1 MLKCAFISGLEECV
15 FFVWRDLPTKC
26 YLAFCTIFI
35 CQWMERKCGG
45 LMMTGDMYS
54 YFSKLFSVDQHWNL
68 EHIVLTIAFFCFK
81 KVAYFQKGCIY
92 GLKRN
97 GGLGRLFIFV
107 HSVCPFSCIV
117 FLLCEKKLFCSSKKL
132 YCVSLTLYCIV
143 LLKLLYNLVCK
154 FANIKYKSYSYK
166 CMKFFFKSCVY
177 CVCVLVYKYMQYM
190 WGQYDRE

>member
-1 MLKCAFISGLEECV
+1 
-15 FFVWRDLPTKC
+15 
-26 YLAFCTIFI
+26 
-35 CQWMERKCGG
+35 
-45 LMMTGDMYS
+45 MTGDMYS

-68 EHIVLTIAFFCFK
+68 EHIVLTVAFFVSKGGIFS
-81 KVAYFQKGCIY
+81 KGCIY

-117 FLLCEKKLFCSSKKL
+117 FCFVRKKLFCSSKKL

-166 CMKFFFKSCVY
+166 CLKFFFKKC
-177 CVCVLVYKYMQYM
+177 CVCTSVYWCTSISPICGDNMIESDEPSAKFEVFTI
-190 WGQYDRE
+190 GGLLAD

>member
-1 MLKCAFISGLEECV
+1 MLKYVLNFRTRGVRFSCVAGLPDQMFTWLV
-15 FFVWRDLPTKC
+15 H
-26 YLAFCTIFI
+26 YFI

-68 EHIVLTIAFFCFK
+68 EHIVLTVAFFCFK

-107 HSVCPFSCIV
+107 HSVYPFSCIV
-117 FLLCEKKLFCSSKKL
+117 FFLLCEKKVVLLIQKIVLCIADF
-132 YCVSLTLYCIV
+132 VLYCI
-143 LLKLLYNLVCK
+143 
-154 FANIKYKSYSYK
+154 A
-166 CMKFFFKSCVY
+166 
-177 CVCVLVYKYMQYM
+177 
-190 WGQYDRE
+190 